1 MCTLFVSGLGPRME
15 SAKVPGPKVFCRADK
30 MRMRPGAGMGLGLT
44 FSSQSKRLEISWGL
58 K

>member
-1 MCTLFVSGLGPRME
+1 ME
-15 SAKVPGPKVFCRADK
+15 RTKVPDPKVFCRADK

-44 FSSQSKRLEISWGL
+44 LSSQSKRFEISLGL